1 MQQQTSHN
9 RQKKLAVINDF
20 CGFGRCSIAVAL
32 PIISAMHIQCCPLP
46 TAIFSDHTGFESFFC
61 EDFTEHM
68 PAYSREWEK
77 LGLTFDGAATGF
89 LGSARQIDIVKEF
102 LTRFKTK
109 RTKVLVDPV
118 MGDYG
123 KLYPTYTQELAGR
136 MHELLRFADLL
147 TPNLTE
153 ACILA
158 KEPYRED
165 FSERELTALCAR
177 LAEDGPQEIVI
188 SGIHLGDDLG
198 NFVFSGAK
206 TTMVCAHRVGGYRSG
221 TRRCVRCDSGSRSGK
236 RRAAG
241 AVGPQGGSIHHKD
254 HFLYAAARRSGDG
267 RHLLRRISMG
277 TGTRYKG
284 SGNMKNRTTRR
295 ICLTALMAAIIYVF
309 TAYIHVPSHTGYT
322 HVGDGFLYLA
332 ASLLPAP
339 FAAAAGAIGA
349 GLADLL
355 SGYGIWAPG
364 TVIIKVLTAF
374 CFTNRREKLVNKRNV
389 LGILPALVLC
399 VGGYYLY
406 EALITGNFTAP
417 ALGIPGYLTQVA
429 LSSVVYLAL
438 GSALDRAGIKKKLG
452 EI

>member
-147 TPNLTE
+147 LQAIKCRLQDLLLPPGIAPSQPQKKICKYLHIFRKQW
-153 ACILA
+153 AAFFFFMQSIL
-158 KEPYRED
+158 PG
-165 FSERELTALCAR
+165 FSQR
-177 LAEDGPQEIVI
+177 L
-188 SGIHLGDDLG
+188 LGCQS
-198 NFVFSGAK
+198 FGA
-206 TTMVCAHRVGGYRSG
+206 
-221 TRRCVRCDSGSRSGK
+221 
-236 RRAAG
+236 
-241 AVGPQGGSIHHKD
+241 
-254 HFLYAAARRSGDG
+254 FLQ
-267 RHLLRRISMG
+267 
-277 TGTRYKG
+277 
-284 SGNMKNRTTRR
+284 N
-295 ICLTALMAAIIYVF
+295 ICKPA
-309 TAYIHVPSHTGYT
+309 
-322 HVGDGFLYLA
+322 GFL
-332 ASLLPAP
+332 
-339 FAAAAGAIGA
+339 
-349 GLADLL
+349 
-355 SGYGIWAPG
+355 
-364 TVIIKVLTAF
+364 
-374 CFTNRREKLVNKRNV
+374 
-389 LGILPALVLC
+389 
-399 VGGYYLY
+399 
-406 EALITGNFTAP
+406 
-417 ALGIPGYLTQVA
+417 
-429 LSSVVYLAL
+429 
-438 GSALDRAGIKKKLG
+438 
-452 EI
+452 

>member
-123 KLYPTYTQELAGR
+123 KLYPTYTPELAGR

-153 ACILA
+153 ACILTNT
-158 KEPYRED
+158 PYRED
-165 FSERELTALCAR
+165 FTEREMTALCER
-177 LAEDGPQEIVI
+177 LSESGPQEIVI

-198 NFVFSGAK
+198 NFVYSQGETA
-206 TTMVCAHRVGGYRSG
+206 MLCAHRVGGYRSG
-221 TRRCVRCDSGSRSGK
+221 TGDVF
-236 RRAAG
+236 G
-241 AVGPQGGSIHHKD
+241 AI
-254 HFLYAAARRSGDG
+254 
-267 RHLLRRISMG
+267 
-277 TGTRYKG
+277 
-284 SGNMKNRTTRR
+284 
-295 ICLTALMAAIIYVF
+295 
-309 TAYIHVPSHTGYT
+309 
-322 HVGDGFLYLA
+322 LA
-332 ASLLPAP
+332 A
-339 FAAAAGAIGA
+339 
-349 GLADLL
+349 D
-355 SGYGIWAPG
+355 
-364 TVIIKVLTAF
+364 
-374 CFTNRREKLVNKRNV
+374 LVNGVPLEASVRKAADFITKTILYTQK
-389 LGILPALVLC
+389 LGVPDTDGICFEEYVW
-399 VGGYYLY
+399 
-406 EALITGNFTAP
+406 E
-417 ALGIPGYLTQVA
+417 LGQTTKEVA
-429 LSSVVYLAL
+429 L
-438 GSALDRAGIKKKLG
+438 
-452 EI
+452 